1 LELSANGAP
10 ASRGKGRAIPLNARG
25 VVADNRDSPS
35 HSRPRKQEGL
45 VPRHIEKLLVP
56 VRVVLGGESIVGSV
70 SVAERA
76 ELRHGPETLLELL
89 NTPKR
94 VLPLLREQDQAIVLI
109 NRLGIEYVEP
119 DSSVETTLVRPD
131 NYLVTREERV
141 EVRFLDGNSVEGRVE
156 MELPEHINRA
166 SDFLNGPEDFFPL
179 VTRNL
184 TILVNKSRVSG
195 TRVFE
200 SSPKPI
206 SIESFLRAQ

>member
-1 LELSANGAP
+1 M
-10 ASRGKGRAIPLNARG
+10 
-25 VVADNRDSPS
+25 
-35 HSRPRKQEGL
+35 PRYVG
-45 VPRHIEKLLVP
+45 KLLVP
-56 VRVVLGGESIVGSV
+56 GRIVQRGGEPIVGSV

-76 ELRHGPETLLELL
+76 ELRPGPETLLEVL
-89 NTPKR
+89 NTPRR
-94 VLPLLREQDQAIVLI
+94 VIPLLRENDHAIVLL

-119 DSSVETTLVRPD
+119 DPSVEASLVRPA
-131 NYLVTREERV
+131 NYRVTREERV
-141 EVRFLDGNSVEGRVE
+141 EVRFLGGHGIEGRLE

-166 SDFLNGPEDFFPL
+166 SDYMNGPEDFFPL

-206 SIESFLRAQ
+206 SIESFLRAE